1 MMNDA
6 NVVAVAP
13 STVYRVLLKAG
24 RIARWAPPPTRKGKG
39 FAQPG
44 TPHRDW
50 HIDVAHLNICGT
62 FYYLCTV
69 LDGYSRFVVHW
80 EIREQMRE
88 VDIET
93 ILQRAQEAFPEARP
107 TIISDNGPQFV
118 AKDFKEFIRIAGMQ
132 HIRTSPYYPHSNGK
146 IERWHATIKGEA
158 IRPGTPLSL
167 DDARRIVERFVAH
180 YNDVR
185 LHSAIGYVAPRS
197 RLEGKDAAIQAAR
210 DVRLEAAREARRSL
224 RQAARS
230 RSAEQAC
237 A

>member
-1 MMNDA
+1 M
-6 NVVAVAP
+6 
-13 STVYRVLLKAG
+13 
-24 RIARWAPPPTRKGKG
+24 
-39 FAQPG
+39 
-44 TPHRDW
+44 
-50 HIDVAHLNICGT
+50 
-62 FYYLCTV
+62 
-69 LDGYSRFVVHW
+69 LDGYSCFVVRW

-132 HIRTSPYYPHSNGK
+132 HIRTSPYYPQSNGK

-167 DDARRIVERFVAH
+167 DDARRIVERFVVH

-197 RLEGKDAAIQAAR
+197 HLEGKDTAIQATR
-210 DVRLEAAREARRSL
+210 DGRLEAAREARREL
-224 RQAARS
+224 RQAARTP
-230 RSAEQAC
+230 SADRAC